1 MTIPNLITIA
11 RLVLV
16 PLLVVMIGQ
25 GRWATAFAIF
35 LAAGLSDAAD
45 GAIAR
50 RYNLR
55 SELGAYLDAL
65 ADKALLVSIY
75 VTLALSSDLPG
86 WLAITV
92 VSRDVMIIGAII
104 LSRIMDKP
112 VQIRPLIISKLNTA
126 VQIAFAAGVLG
137 VKALGLQ
144 QDALLQG
151 AMVLVAIL
159 TIASAAAY
167 LERWLRHM
175 AA

>member
-1 MTIPNLITIA
+1 MLHDA
-11 RLVLV
+11 EFWVGV
-16 PLLVVMIGQ
+16 
-25 GRWATAFAIF
+25 AFVIF

-75 VTLALSSDLPG
+75 VTLALKSELPG

-112 VQIRPLIISKLNTA
+112 VQIRPLFISKLNTA

-137 VKALGLQ
+137 VKALALQ
-144 QDALLQG
+144 HDTLLEA
-151 AMVLVAIL
+151 AMLLVATL